1 MKFLARLVL
10 LICIIVAGIYCL
22 PNGPQKLEYILFRL
36 FPQAKISI
44 APIEPAPVEMEIDE
58 EDETV
63 QEEEEEASSSVL
75 VRPKSKLHA
84 NRVAV
89 QNLIGKNY
97 LDAVLSAGKL
107 ERWNP
112 KSFPLKVYMQGAA
125 NIPQVYV
132 QEVKNAFATWEA
144 STNGFVKFVY
154 TNSPEAADYKCI
166 FAANLKNRNCD
177 EKGAGTAAYQ
187 YFTYNKDGNIE
198 YSIVEFSPFAC
209 NGQPWPAE
217 SFYSTALHE
226 IGHGLGL
233 RGHSTDSND
242 LMYPVGNGSR
252 ERGKISD
259 ADMTT
264 LRAIYS
270 IIPDVTNIPFTEE
283 DKKGLITTADF
294 WGEDSQRADFTI
306 SQLKENIALTPDNPS
321 LYVELARAYRDKKD
335 YNQAI
340 SAYSVALKKVD
351 NHETATALLFDIA
364 DMYIHIDQLQSAEKC
379 IDKAATYG
387 HDKFI
392 AVFYNIIAV
401 NYAKQK
407 DYNKAAQVFDKA
419 LLNVQDDAMRKNIYQ
434 NYRWLGYV
442 QKDKV
447 MFDKYNKLLGGK

>member
-1 MKFLARLVL
+1 MKLIGRLVL

-22 PNGPQKLEYILFRL
+22 PDGPQKLEYLLFRL
-36 FPQAKISI
+36 FPQAKITI
-44 APIEPAPVEMEIDE
+44 APQEPAPLEVEE
-58 EDETV
+58 EV
-63 QEEEEEASSSVL
+63 FEEEEEEEIVSSAETPRSN
-75 VRPKSKLHA
+75 LHA
-84 NRVAV
+84 KRAAV

-112 KSFPLKVYMQGAA
+112 RSFPLKVYMEGAA
-125 NIPQVYV
+125 NVPPAYV

-154 TNSPEAADYKCI
+154 TNSPAQANYKCI

-177 EKGAGTAAYQ
+177 EKGLGTAAYQ
-187 YFTYNKDGNIE
+187 YFTYDKTGNIE
-198 YSIVEFSPFAC
+198 YSIVEFSPYAC

-217 SFYSTALHE
+217 IFYTMALHE

-242 LMYPVGNGSR
+242 LMYPVGTGSR

-270 IIPDVTNIPFTEE
+270 IIPDVTNIPFTDE
-283 DKKGLITTADF
+283 DKKGLITSADF
-294 WGEDSQRADFTI
+294 WGEDAQRADFTI

-321 LYVELARAYRDKKD
+321 LYVELAQAYRDKKD
-335 YNQAI
+335 YNSAI
-340 SAYSVALKKVD
+340 SAYSQALKNVD
-351 NHETATALLFDIA
+351 NSETATAILFDVS
-364 DMYIHIDQLQSAEKC
+364 DLYIKMEQFQSAEKC

-387 HDKFI
+387 QDKYI

-407 DYNKAAQVFDKA
+407 NYNKAAQVFDKA
-419 LLNVQDDAMRKNIYQ
+419 LSNTQDDEMRKNIYQ